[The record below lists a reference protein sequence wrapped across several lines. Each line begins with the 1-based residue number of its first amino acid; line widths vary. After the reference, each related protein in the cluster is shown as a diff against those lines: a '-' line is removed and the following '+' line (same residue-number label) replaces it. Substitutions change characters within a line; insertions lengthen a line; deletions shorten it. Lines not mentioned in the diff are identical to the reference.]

1 MSNPFKTILSIV
13 ASLLFLTAVTIISL
27 PFLID
32 PNDFKAQIETTVSE
46 NTGRSLSVEGD
57 LELSIF
63 PWLGISTGKLSLANA
78 EGFAGLPFAQIV
90 ESNIKIKLL
99 PLLFK
104 EIEVSEIVLKG
115 LELNLQKNA
124 QGQTNWADLAALL
137 SKDNKTNPNPLKLL
151 QIAGLSIQ
159 SANISWDNQQTGQVL
174 TLKDVNLSTEKFA
187 FDAPMETT
195 FDFTLYNKQPA
206 LTETVSMQADLS
218 VDEALSRL
226 KLAHLKLNVLSEG
239 KVIPSEKLKVI
250 IAAELEVN
258 LDRQQVNLSALTV
271 KTGDL
276 QIEATVLAQL
286 TAPFKMTSAVHIPN
300 FNAARF
306 VKKQLRL
313 SLPVMADERA
323 LSWVGA
329 NFTLQVTEQ
338 QAMVDNLTLQVDQTT
353 LHGKVHL
360 HDFTTP
366 RLDFKLAL
374 DILNADRYLSP
385 PSAVVKSPANTTA
398 LTIDTEL
405 LPLDT
410 LRKWD
415 VTGELTISDLKI
427 NNLTMQGIR
436 FVLDAK
442 QGLVESQQSVENL
455 YQGAYKSKFA
465 VDMRAPLPNFAFEQ
479 RLAHIQLGA
488 LLTDLQGETKIN
500 GVMDLSAQL
509 AGTGNTERA
518 VKSSLNGR
526 LSVLFK
532 NAVIQGVNLQTIMDN
547 RTISFKEPELDADTS
562 KEFTAFS
569 KIAATAIIGDGF
581 VRNNDLS
588 ANAARIK
595 VSGFG
600 YLNLLSE
607 QLNYKLITLLLKEK
621 LAQVQTKAVHHLPL
635 FVNIGGP
642 FKEPIYQLDLA
653 EMGLAF

>member
-46 NTGRSLSVEGD
+46 NTGRTLSVEGD

-250 IAAELEVN
+250 IAAELAVN

-286 TAPFKMTSAVHIPN
+286 TAPFKMTSAVHISN

-329 NFTLQVTEQ
+329 NFTLQATEQ
-338 QAMVDNLTLQVDQTT
+338 QAIVDNLTLQVDQTT
-353 LHGKVHL
+353 LRGKVHL

-455 YQGAYKSKFA
+455 YHGAYKSKFA

-635 FVNIGGP
+635 FVNIGGT
-642 FKEPIYQLDLA
+642 FKEPLYELDLA

>member
-46 NTGRSLSVEGD
+46 NTGRTLSVEGD

-329 NFTLQVTEQ
+329 NFTLQTTEQ

-353 LHGKVHL
+353 LRGKVHL

-455 YQGAYKSKFA
+455 YHGAYKSKFA

-635 FVNIGGP
+635 FVNIGGT
-642 FKEPIYQLDLA
+642 FKEPLYELDLA

>member
-1 MSNPFKTILSIV
+1 MSNPFKTILSILAGLV
-13 ASLLFLTAVTIISL
+13 FLTAVTIIAL

-46 NTGRSLSVEGD
+46 NTGRVLTIDGN

-90 ESNIKIKLL
+90 ESNIKVKLL

-104 EIEVSEIVLKG
+104 EIEISEIVLKG

-137 SKDNKTNPNPLKLL
+137 KKDDKNSPNPLKLL

-218 VDEALSRL
+218 VNEALSRI

-239 KVIPSEKLKVI
+239 KVIPSEKLRVI

-258 LDRQQVNLSALTV
+258 FDRQQVNLSALTV

-286 TAPFKMTSAVHIPN
+286 TAPFKITSAVHIPN

-329 NFTLQVTEQ
+329 NFTLQATQQ

-353 LHGKVHL
+353 LRGKVHL

-374 DILNADRYLSP
+374 DILNADRYLPP
-385 PSAVVKSPANTTA
+385 PSVVVKSSANPAA
-398 LTIDTEL
+398 LTINTEL

-410 LRKWD
+410 LRKLD
-415 VTGELTISDLKI
+415 VTGELTVSDLKI

-442 QGLVESQQSVENL
+442 QGLLESQQSVENL

-479 RLAHIQLGA
+479 RLSHIQLGA

-500 GVMDLSAQL
+500 GMMDLSAQL
-509 AGTGNTERA
+509 AGTGNTEQA

-526 LSVLFK
+526 LSVMFK

-547 RTISFKEPELDADTS
+547 STIAFKDPELGADTS

-569 KIAATAIIGDGF
+569 KIAATAIVSDGF

-588 ANAARIK
+588 AHAARIK

-635 FVNIGGP
+635 FVNISGT
-642 FKEPIYQLDLA
+642 FKQPVYQVDLA

>member
-46 NTGRSLSVEGD
+46 NTGRTLSVEGD

-329 NFTLQVTEQ
+329 NFTLQATEQ
-338 QAMVDNLTLQVDQTT
+338 QAIVDNLTLQVDQTT

-635 FVNIGGP
+635 FVNIGGT
-642 FKEPIYQLDLA
+642 FKEPLYELDLA